1 MADDHVHA
9 TADALNA
16 RHGLGGALQF
26 RAGPGGLVIADIR
39 NAHASASVCL
49 QGGQLLQWQPRDQ
62 AVPVLWLSDSARYA
76 AGKAIRGGI
85 PVCWPW
91 FGAPQNAG
99 LAPTAPAHGFARTL
113 PWQVTETAVLGNGES
128 LLRLC
133 LDDGPQTRA
142 LWPERF
148 HLELQITVG
157 ASLAL
162 TLITANSGAAPLVI
176 TQALHSYFRV
186 GSIDATTVQG
196 LAAAPYYDAVLGTEV
211 PATGA
216 PITFGAEVDRVYDSS
231 GDCRIEDPA
240 LGRRIHIAKTGS
252 ASTVVWNPWQAKAER
267 LGDMAPAQPP
277 GPASAGGWQQMV
289 CVESG
294 NARHRAVQIAPGAN
308 HVLSVHYAVEP
319 LLPLPAKPE
328 SE

>member
-1 MADDHVHA
+1 MADDDVHA

-16 RHGLGGALQF
+16 RHGLGGASQF
-26 RAGPGGLVIADIR
+26 RVGSGGLVIADIR
-39 NAHASASVCL
+39 NAHARAAVCL
-49 QGGQLLQWQPRDQ
+49 QGGQVLHWQPHDQ

-91 FGAPQNAG
+91 FGAPQGAG
-99 LAPTAPAHGFARTL
+99 LAATAPAHGFARTL
-113 PWQVTETAVLGNGES
+113 PWQVAEAGVLANGAS

-142 LWPERF
+142 LWPGRF

-162 TLITANSGAAPLVI
+162 TLVTANSGPAPLVI
-176 TQALHSYFRV
+176 TQALHTYFRI
-186 GSIDATTVQG
+186 GAIASATIHG
-196 LAAAPYYDAVLGTEV
+196 LAAAPYYDAVREAE
-211 PATGA
+211 ATGTAA

-231 GDCRIEDPA
+231 GDCRIEDPV

-252 ASTVVWNPWQAKAER
+252 ASTVVWNPGQAKADR

-277 GPASAGGWQQMV
+277 GPGSAGGWQQMV

-294 NARHRAVQIAPGAN
+294 NARHRTVQIAPGGQHA
-308 HVLSVHYAVEP
+308 LRVHYRVEP
-319 LLPLPAKPE
+319 LPPSPA
-328 SE
+328 